1 MLDVCLLGTG
11 GTMPMPERALT
22 SLIVR
27 YMGNN
32 ILIDCGE
39 GTQVMIRK
47 SGFSMKRI
55 DAILITHFHADHT
68 AGLPG
73 LLLSIGKAER
83 SGPVKIIGGKGV
95 SYIVKSLC
103 VIAPELP
110 FDIECIEIEKPYESF
125 TLNELRIETILLN
138 HSMPCYGYSINLDRQ
153 GKFQPQKAL
162 ELEIPQRYWGILQR
176 GEKVEINGEVFTP
189 EQVLGE
195 PRVGLKVTYCTDTR
209 PTENMAEF
217 AENSD
222 LFICEGMYA
231 EEDKFEKALANKH
244 MMFREAAEIAHNAN
258 VKNLWL
264 THFSPSLRS
273 PKEYE
278 NFARDLF
285 QNTLI
290 PDDLQKAE
298 LNFE

>member
-11 GTMPMPERALT
+11 GTMPMPDRALT

-27 YMGNN
+27 YKGKN

-47 SGFSMKRI
+47 SGFSLKKI

-83 SGPVKIIGGKGV
+83 SEPVKIIGGKGI
-95 SYIVKSLC
+95 SNIVKSLC
-103 VIAPELP
+103 IIAPELP
-110 FDIECIEIEKPYESF
+110 FEILCEEIEKPRESF
-125 TLNELRIETILLN
+125 VLDELRIETLLLN
-138 HSMPCYGYSINLDRQ
+138 HSMTCYGYSINLDRQ

-162 ELEIPQRYWGILQR
+162 ENGIPQKYWGILQK
-176 GEKVEINGEVFTP
+176 GETVEIEGNTYTP
-189 EQVLGE
+189 DMVLGE
-195 PRVGLKVTYCTDTR
+195 PRKGLKVTYCTDTR
-209 PTENMAEF
+209 PCENMADF

-231 EEDKFEKALANKH
+231 EEDKLEKAIANKH
-244 MMFREAAEIAHNAN
+244 MMFREAAEIANNAN
-258 VKNLWL
+258 VCKLWL
-264 THFSPSLRS
+264 THFSPSLS
-273 PKEYE
+273 NPKDYAA
-278 NFARDLF
+278 FACELF
-285 QNTLI
+285 ENTLI
-290 PDDLQKAE
+290 PDDLQKIE
-298 LNFE
+298 LTF